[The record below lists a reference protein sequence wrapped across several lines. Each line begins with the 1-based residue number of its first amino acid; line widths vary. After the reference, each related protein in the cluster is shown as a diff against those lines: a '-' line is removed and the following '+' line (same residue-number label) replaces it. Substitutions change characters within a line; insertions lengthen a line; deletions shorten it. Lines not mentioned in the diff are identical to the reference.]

1 MDELCIV
8 WFGSICMI
16 LREALSSFHW
26 RSQDSFK
33 SDQIYQISK
42 RVLFLAAGH
51 TNLTDIIF
59 ATKKSVK
66 ILWSLWHLSL
76 AANYHRRT
84 RTVGFA
90 DNAYRG
96 HPSASGRQ
104 KSVLIVLSAARKNV
118 VWIDLEDF
126 ARSASLSIGFAKN
139 RTNLIKS
146 IKSLSQLFMLSLLL
160 ESPTTITTYT
170 IFLCQIL
177 SSIVQVCR

>member
-1 MDELCIV
+1 
-8 WFGSICMI
+8 MI
-16 LREALSSFHW
+16 GFA
-26 RSQDSFK
+26 K
-33 SDQIYQISK
+33 N
-42 RVLFLAAGH
+42 H
-51 TNLTDIIF
+51 TNLIKSFKFSLPMPCLIRIVRFESIWEILRVSASYLCLLASPRIIQIWSNLSELRERDIF
-59 ATKKSVK
+59 S
-66 ILWSLWHLSL
+66 HGR
-76 AANYHRRT
+76 HRRT

>member
-90 DNAYRG
+90 DDAYRG
-96 HPSASGRQ
+96 HPSAAKRQ
-104 KSVLIVLSAARKNV
+104 KSFCLRQKKCKT
-118 VWIDLEDF
+118 WTDLWDF
-126 ARSASLSIGFAKN
+126 ARSASPSYWCSQVSFKSAHISKFKISSPVFVGIGPPYFF
-139 RTNLIKS
+139 I
-146 IKSLSQLFMLSLLL
+146 
-160 ESPTTITTYT
+160 
-170 IFLCQIL
+170 
-177 SSIVQVCR
+177 